1 MNKKLKRIL
10 SAAAI
15 AAAVTAVGA
24 TSAFAAGTGA
34 GRNFT
39 DTNGDNICDN
49 CAVNQTDCIL
59 QNGTGKNY
67 ADTDHDGICDRTGRR
82 FTDADGDGVCDHAA
96 GQGLRQG
103 KGFRGG
109 RGR

>member
-1 MNKKLKRIL
+1 MGNRLKRIL
-10 SAAAI
+10 SAAAM
-15 AAAVTAVGA
+15 AAVVTAVGT
-24 TSAFAAGTGA
+24 TSAFASGTGT
-34 GRNFT
+34 GKNFT
-39 DTNGDNICDN
+39 DANGDNVCDN

-67 ADTDHDGICDRTGRR
+67 ADTDHDGICDRTGKH

-103 KGFRGG
+103 RGFRDG
-109 RGR
+109 RGK